1 MDFSAYEKGN
11 PFMSYNHIQICKV
24 DPDCCVVKV
33 NLVAESMNLHGHVH
47 GGLLYAMADCVAG
60 IFARMDGRDYVTQS
74 AHINFLHNVQSGTI
88 FAKAEIIKRGKHMAY
103 FHISIT
109 DQDDHLLCDGISIVL
124 IFPILITHEKTPC
137 KKGIYFIHRNRKKKA
152 HPNRHAQQSTA
163 SCA

>member
-47 GGLLYAMADCVAG
+47 GGLLYAMADCVA
-60 IFARMDGRDYVTQS
+60 A
-74 AHINFLHNVQSGTI
+74 I

-109 DQDDHLLCDGISIVL
+109 DQDDHLLCDGMVDMYCISGCQ
-124 IFPILITHEKTPC
+124 T
-137 KKGIYFIHRNRKKKA
+137 
-152 HPNRHAQQSTA
+152 
-163 SCA
+163 

>member
-60 IFARMDGRDYVTQS
+60 IFARMDCRVVLCQEK
-74 AHINFLHNVQSGTI
+74 VQ
-88 FAKAEIIKRGKHMAY
+88 IKCNQ
-103 FHISIT
+103 FS
-109 DQDDHLLCDGISIVL
+109 L
-124 IFPILITHEKTPC
+124 F
-137 KKGIYFIHRNRKKKA
+137 
-152 HPNRHAQQSTA
+152 
-163 SCA
+163 

>member
-1 MDFSAYEKGN
+1 M
-11 PFMSYNHIQICKV
+11 
-24 DPDCCVVKV
+24 VKV

-109 DQDDHLLCDGISIVL
+109 DQDDHLLVMVWLICIV
-124 IFPILITHEKTPC
+124 FQDAKHSQASAILR
-137 KKGIYFIHRNRKKKA
+137 IH
-152 HPNRHAQQSTA
+152 T
-163 SCA
+163 

>member
-88 FAKAEIIKRGKHMAY
+88 FAKAEIIKRGTWLTFISALPIKMIIFFVMVWLICIVFQDAKHSQA
-103 FHISIT
+103 SA
-109 DQDDHLLCDGISIVL
+109 
-124 IFPILITHEKTPC
+124 ILR
-137 KKGIYFIHRNRKKKA
+137 IH
-152 HPNRHAQQSTA
+152 T
-163 SCA
+163 

>member
-1 MDFSAYEKGN
+1 
-11 PFMSYNHIQICKV
+11 MSYNHIQICKV

-74 AHINFLHNVQSGTI
+74 AHVNFLHNVQSGTI

-109 DQDDHLLCDGISIVL
+109 DQDDHLLCDGMVDMYCISGCQ
-124 IFPILITHEKTPC
+124 T
-137 KKGIYFIHRNRKKKA
+137 
-152 HPNRHAQQSTA
+152 
-163 SCA
+163 

>member
-60 IFARMDGRDYVTQS
+60 IFARMDGRVVPCQEK
-74 AHINFLHNVQSGTI
+74 VQ
-88 FAKAEIIKRGKHMAY
+88 IKCNQ
-103 FHISIT
+103 FS
-109 DQDDHLLCDGISIVL
+109 L
-124 IFPILITHEKTPC
+124 F
-137 KKGIYFIHRNRKKKA
+137 
-152 HPNRHAQQSTA
+152 
-163 SCA
+163 

>member
-60 IFARMDGRDYVTQS
+60 IFARMGLLSCDRDV
-74 AHINFLHNVQSGTI
+74 FLNEDSGYG
-88 FAKAEIIKRGKHMAY
+88 FQDV
-103 FHISIT
+103 FH
-109 DQDDHLLCDGISIVL
+109 
-124 IFPILITHEKTPC
+124 F
-137 KKGIYFIHRNRKKKA
+137 
-152 HPNRHAQQSTA
+152 
-163 SCA
+163 

>member
-103 FHISIT
+103 FHISM
-109 DQDDHLLCDGISIVL
+109 HK
-124 IFPILITHEKTPC
+124 H
-137 KKGIYFIHRNRKKKA
+137 
-152 HPNRHAQQSTA
+152 
-163 SCA
+163 

>member
-1 MDFSAYEKGN
+1 MWSESHVLHHFS
-11 PFMSYNHIQICKV
+11 FMSYNHIQICKV

-109 DQDDHLLCDGISIVL
+109 DQDDHLLCDGMVDMYCISGCQ
-124 IFPILITHEKTPC
+124 T
-137 KKGIYFIHRNRKKKA
+137 
-152 HPNRHAQQSTA
+152 
-163 SCA
+163 